1 MLTGNFTI
9 QKKFSVRNKTLE
21 VTLKSK
27 YETISYLF
35 NGDEVFT
42 GDYWNTVYFNNQL
55 YDINFFKY
63 PRYKL
68 AFYKVIDGVADYS
81 NFVSV

>member
-1 MLTGNFTI
+1 MLTGNFRI

-21 VTLKSK
+21 VTFKSK

-42 GDYWNTVYFNNQL
+42 GDYWSTVFFNNQL

-63 PRYKL
+63 PLYKL
-68 AFYKVIDGVADYS
+68 TIYKVIDGMADYS
-81 NFVSV
+81 NFVNV

>member
-1 MLTGNFTI
+1 MLIGSVRI

-21 VTLKSK
+21 IILISK
-27 YETISYLF
+27 NETISYIF

-42 GDYWNTVYFNNQL
+42 GDYWNCIFFNNQL

-63 PRYKL
+63 PNHKL
-68 AFYKVIDGVADYS
+68 TIYKVIDGVADFS
-81 NFVSV
+81 KSVSI